1 MELFLNLYADQCYRF
16 NAFWSKSVVSNF
28 SFINSIWFLLSER
41 LVLKSINS
49 MKTLPG
55 LNNWLNSGDSPVLKD
70 RLRKESTKGF
80 ASVVI
85 VLTPTSLCQRCRPCD
100 CYTMTSTSTNIVV
113 TSTSLWRR
121 HRWCFSSVT
130 GHLFKINSNHPT
142 SMTLFDD
149 LSSRY
154 NTDDLLKILYCS

>member
-1 MELFLNLYADQCYRF
+1 MELFLNLYADQGYRL
-16 NAFWSKSVVSNF
+16 NAFRSKSVVSNF

-100 CYTMTSTSTNIVV
+100 CHTVTSTSTNIVV
-113 TSTSLWRR
+113 TSTSLMLLLGYSPFCLKSIQINR
-121 HRWCFSSVT
+121 HRWRYLTICQVFIT
-130 GHLFKINSNHPT
+130 L
-142 SMTLFDD
+142 MT
-149 LSSRY
+149 
-154 NTDDLLKILYCS
+154 C